1 MFQSTFT
8 YKWLSWRRPTRPPHP
23 LPSGIERFFV
33 DTPSGKIEVLH
44 AAART
49 TSTTPSLS
57 PRPPLFFIHGGMGGA
72 WVWLEYLQ
80 YFSARGIPC
89 YAVSM
94 RGHGDSWCPSFVG
107 LTYCTTKRML
117 ADDVLAGLRW
127 AQSREGGSEVVMV
140 AHSSGGGLSQFILSE
155 REVRV
160 KGYALV
166 AAVPGYGS

>member
-1 MFQSTFT
+1 MFQFTFT
-8 YKWLSWRRPTRPPHP
+8 YKWLSWRRPKRPMHP
-23 LPSGIERFFV
+23 LPDGVSRFFV

-44 AAART
+44 AAAKPNAA
-49 TSTTPSLS
+49 SHSHQS
-57 PRPPLFFIHGGMGGA
+57 PLFFIHGGMGGA
-72 WVWLEYLQ
+72 WVWLEYLH

-94 RGHGDSWCPSFVG
+94 RGHGDSWCPSFLG
-107 LTYCTTKRML
+107 LTYGTTKRML

-127 AQSREGGSEVVMV
+127 AQEREGGKEVVLV

-155 REVRV
+155 KEVRV
-160 KGYALV
+160 KGYVLV